1 MNIPRWNMIL
11 DVAITALQLCFY
23 Y

>member
-1 MNIPRWNMIL
+1 MIL